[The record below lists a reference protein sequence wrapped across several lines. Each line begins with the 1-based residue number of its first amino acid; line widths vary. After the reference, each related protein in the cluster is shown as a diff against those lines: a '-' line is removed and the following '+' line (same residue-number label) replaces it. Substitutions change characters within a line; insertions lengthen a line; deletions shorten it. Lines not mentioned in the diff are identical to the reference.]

1 MIKNILESQ
10 VKKYVWENYPEYKDK
25 ELIIEWPESNEH
37 REIVVHIRINA
48 NDEPLIITTKIP

>member
-25 ELIIEWPESNEH
+25 ELIIEWPKSNEH